1 MESSQSSQRDTATSR
16 SLREVIRQ
24 ERMREASALDDQA
37 ARRSNEL
44 ARLEVLKASLETV
57 FDEIPE
63 SDDRFALALAPS
75 TPARLWIDMF
85 TYVAMDPA
93 SQVYRLV
100 RNGRQGHRVLAE
112 TRDVT
117 EMAERVMDYIA
128 QQIVARERE
137 LEGLA
142 EYERREA
149 RPHGKRR
156 GSRVGIAIAAFV
168 IGLLTGMVGLFA
180 LGYLLTM

>member
-1 MESSQSSQRDTATSR
+1 MESSQSRQRESATSR
-16 SLREVIRQ
+16 SLREAIRQ
-24 ERMREASALDDQA
+24 ERMREAFAIDDQA
-37 ARRSNEL
+37 ERRSNEL

-57 FDEIPE
+57 YDEIPE
-63 SDDRFALALAPS
+63 GDDRFELALAQS

-85 TYVAMDPA
+85 THVAMDPA
-93 SQVYRLV
+93 SHVYRLV
-100 RNGRQGHRVLAE
+100 RNARQGHRVLAE

-117 EMAERVMDYIA
+117 EMAERVMEYIA
-128 QQIVARERE
+128 QQVVARERE

-149 RPHGKRR
+149 PSQGRRR
-156 GSRVGIAIAAFV
+156 GSRVGLAIAAFL
-168 IGLLTGMVGLFA
+168 IGLLTGVVGLFA